1 MLIMCRIIL
10 FSVIFFIFTTNK
22 PAKCQIIWEEKFL
35 TPEKGY
41 WINEEGNLVSDMT
54 QVDWQLDISDAI
66 FAAEGDFAK
75 TTATSGGRFEVLD
88 SDGEVVFYSPWLA
101 ISTYSTVN
109 ISLKALETGSNTGT
123 DKKYIKALYRTN
135 DELISFNTESEA
147 SGNWGEKNLVAE
159 NIKGDSIQLAIIMN
173 SSYANDKVIIDD
185 IIIDGIDST
194 LLIPHHLV
202 VYNLPSASFSG
213 EETSFTASVV
223 NHKNQIITN
232 KQFNLDIES
241 ENISLNKTTF
251 DQGIYH
257 FTVTPLAEG
266 KIPFSIR
273 FSDEQVA
280 PCDTFLQVFSPANVV
295 FIDNFEGIQEKPWQN
310 PQHWEVSKENPISGD
325 SSLKHS
331 AQAESSPST
340 IWQEIN
346 PVNLGDGFYSWSVT
360 FKNGNWDPSSS
371 NHFFFQILDNSFEE
385 ANGYAAGVNASGSS
399 DRVSLWT
406 IENGAITN
414 LVAETDF
421 DWNENTT
428 GTIDITRNNTGSWTI
443 TASNRDKGET
453 ATATGV
459 SSLYRN
465 VKKIGFNFTFSQT
478 RSGQLWVDDILIL
491 RENTPPAIVSAE
503 TTNNE
508 TIRVCFTEAIKTEQ
522 LTAANFQIHND
533 QGEQLAI
540 NNITVISP
548 DTILLHTGGIN
559 DLQLTLSAQNIE
571 DLEGA
576 SGDVEPITF
585 DVPMLFA
592 EHDLAFTEIMADPS
606 PVIGLPEAE
615 YLEIMNLSNRKIDT
629 KGLKLRI
636 KEQDYSLP
644 SKIVGPGESVI
655 LCSIADSSLYKE
667 FGTILGLEKF
677 PSLLNTGT
685 TITLVSPNETIIDQI
700 SYSDKWHGDAEKKN
714 GGWSLEK
721 IDPTRFCG
729 DKFNW
734 TASLDHSGGT
744 PGKTNS
750 VNSPN
755 EDNTAPEIVHF
766 ELTAASMLTLMLSES
781 LDTLSFD
788 KSHFAVSGNL
798 SVDSMQVDQDNN
810 SITLWF
816 NQVLQANAPYT
827 LTITDLNDECGN
839 TIEDEQIT
847 LLRRVISPHDIVINE
862 ILFNPRSGGSDFV
875 ELYNRSDLATDLKML
890 RLATRNDSL
899 GLKSIYA
906 ISEKSVEFP
915 AKSYLVL
922 TKDSANISENYWVQ
936 DPELLITMKSF
947 PAYPDDAGHVVLLND
962 SLEVIDEFAYTASM
976 HNEWI
981 SSAEGVSLERLSTE
995 AETNEPN
1002 NWYSASSVSG
1012 YATPGYKNSQKENT
1026 EPVSANLFISPD
1038 AISPNGDGFND
1049 QMEIRFNLD
1058 KPGYMANVFVYDVNG
1073 RRVNRLMNNSLVA
1086 TNDVIIFEGKY
1097 ENGSQL
1103 PMGIYI
1109 LVAELLHSKG
1119 EKKVFKQTFLV
1130 TDKH

>member
-1 MLIMCRIIL
+1 MLIMRRIIL

-22 PAKCQIIWEEKFL
+22 PAKCQVIWEEKFL

-41 WINEEGNLVSDMT
+41 WINEEGNLVSDID
-54 QVDWQLDISDAI
+54 QVDWQLDISGAT

-109 ISLKALETGSNTGT
+109 ISLKAIETGSNTGT
-123 DKKYIKALYRTN
+123 DKKYIKAMYRTSN
-135 DELISFNTESEA
+135 ELIPFNAESEA

-173 SSYANDKVIIDD
+173 SSYASDKVIIDD
-185 IIIDGIDST
+185 IIVDGIDST

-213 EETSFTASVV
+213 EETSFAASVT
-223 NHKNQIITN
+223 NHENQIIIS
-232 KQFNLDIES
+232 KQFNLELES
-241 ENISLNKTTF
+241 ENINLNRITF
-251 DQGIYH
+251 DQGVYR
-257 FTVTPLAEG
+257 FSVTPLAEG
-266 KIPFSIR
+266 KIPFSVR
-273 FSDEQVA
+273 FSDGQVE

-310 PQHWEVSKENPISGD
+310 PQHWEVSTENPISGD

-331 AQAESSPST
+331 PQAESSPST
-340 IWQEIN
+340 IWQEIK
-346 PVNLGDGFYSWSVT
+346 PANLGDGFYSWSVT

-371 NHFFFQILDNSFEE
+371 NHFFFQILDNNSEE

-406 IENGAITN
+406 IENGIITN
-414 LVAETDF
+414 LVAETTF

-428 GTIDITRNNTGSWTI
+428 GTIDITRNNIGLWTI
-443 TASNRDKGET
+443 MASNRNTGET
-453 ATATGV
+453 ASATGV

-465 VKKIGFNFTFSQT
+465 MKRIGLNFTFSQT
-478 RSGQLWVDDILIL
+478 RSGQLWVDDILVL
-491 RENTPPAIVSAE
+491 RENTAPAIVSAE
-503 TTNNE
+503 AANNG
-508 TIRVCFTEAIKTEQ
+508 TIRVCFSEAIKTEE
-522 LTAANFQIHND
+522 LSAANFQIHND

-540 NNITVISP
+540 NNITVISS
-548 DTILLHTGGIN
+548 DTILLHTESIN

-571 DLEGA
+571 DREGA
-576 SGDVEPITF
+576 RGDIEPITF
-585 DVPMLFA
+585 DVPILFA
-592 EHDLAFTEIMADPS
+592 EHDMAITEIMADPS
-606 PVIGLPEAE
+606 PVVGLPEAE

-636 KEQDYSLP
+636 KEQDYPLP
-644 SKIVGPGESVI
+644 SKIVGPGKSII

-667 FGTILGLEKF
+667 FGAILGLEKF

-685 TITLVSPNETIIDQI
+685 TITLVSPNETIIDQL
-700 SYSDKWHGDAEKKN
+700 SYSDKWYGDAEKKN

-729 DKFNW
+729 DKLNW

-755 EDNTAPEIVHF
+755 EDSTSPEIVHF
-766 ELTAASMLTLMLSES
+766 ELTTASSVTFVFSES
-781 LDTLSFD
+781 PDTLNPSENYFT
-788 KSHFAVSGNL
+788 VGENL
-798 SVDSMQVDQDNN
+798 SIDSIKADQGKK

-816 NQVLQANAPYT
+816 NQTLLPNTPYS
-827 LTITDLNDECGN
+827 LTINGISDECGN
-839 TIEDEQIT
+839 ILENEKIT
-847 LLRRVISPHDIVINE
+847 LLRRVISPRDIVINE

-875 ELYNRSDLATDLKML
+875 ELYNRSNLSADLKML

-936 DPELLITMKSF
+936 NPELLITMKSF

-962 SLEVIDEFAYTASM
+962 SLKVIDEFAYSASM
-976 HNEWI
+976 HNAWI

-1012 YATPGYKNSQKENT
+1012 YATPGYKNSQKENP

-1058 KPGYMANVFVYDVNG
+1058 KPGYLANVFVYDVNG
-1073 RRVNRLMNNSLVA
+1073 RRVNRLMNNTLVA
-1086 TNDVIIFEGKY
+1086 ANDVIIFEGKY